1 MQDKIQE
8 IMGLVSH
15 AMDRAMWAGELI
27 LDEDRV
33 HFERRFEEAN
43 AARALIESKI
53 RELVREQEEAKK
65 YADMLAMC
73 MFEKHYAQDEP
84 YSSGAVKFE
93 LFDRLPGV
101 ISQIDNMASGLERA
115 NNITNTSGVE

>member
-8 IMGLVSH
+8 IMGLVDAVIMGSEGH
-15 AMDRAMWAGELI
+15 
-27 LDEDRV
+27 
-33 HFERRFEEAN
+33 EATDVV
-43 AARALIESKI
+43 RDIIQSKL
-53 RELVREQEEAKK
+53 RELVRDQEKAKK

-73 MFEKHYAQDEP
+73 MFKKHYAQDEP

-93 LFDRLPGV
+93 LFDSLPDV

-115 NNITNTSGVE
+115 NNITNTSN